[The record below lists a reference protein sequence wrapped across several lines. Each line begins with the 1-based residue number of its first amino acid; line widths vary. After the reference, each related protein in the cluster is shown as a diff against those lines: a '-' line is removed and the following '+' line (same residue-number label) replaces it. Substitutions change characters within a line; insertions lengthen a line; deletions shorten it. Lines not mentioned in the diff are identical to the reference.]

1 MGAVVVFKIKKQ
13 NKVKIS
19 KEKVSKPKKDKN
31 GLQKVLT
38 KIGNIF
44 VKFFKKIG
52 GYFKGSWAEL
62 RQVRWTNR
70 RATWS
75 LTGAVILFSA
85 LFLGLIILLDAGFD
99 LLFKLIIK

>member
-13 NKVKIS
+13 NKVKIV
-19 KEKVSKPKKDKN
+19 KAKVEKPKKEKK
-31 GLQKVLT
+31 GLLKVLA
-38 KIGNIF
+38 KIGNF
-44 VKFFKKIG
+44 FAKGFKKVG
-52 GYFKGSWAEL
+52 GYFKGSWGEL
-62 RQVRWTNR
+62 KQVRWPNR

-75 LTGAVILFSA
+75 LTGAVILFTA